1 MNISVLLIALFY
13 LNRVCIFIAHTHQ
26 NTFIIIRLDRFSCFV
41 YFFQWIITFLFQSWA
56 VTTFHFLFL
65 SYRKSHKN
73 ILSSFHTLFMH
84 RRDAN
89 IFPGDLPF
97 LFLLFLFSFKD
108 SFYSF
113 LHVQTHNKGLRSYT
127 FCLPHFL
134 LLRCQH
140 NMWCWILYEISPFFL
155 LIQCIEAIFLSIEKC
170 ETIK

>member
-1 MNISVLLIALFY
+1 MNIPVLLIALFY
-13 LNRVCIFIAHTHQ
+13 LNRVCIFIAHKQ
-26 NTFIIIRLDRFSCFV
+26 NKIRLSSFDWIVSLV
-41 YFFQWIITFLFQSWA
+41 WWIFFQWIITFLFQSWA

-89 IFPGDLPF
+89 IFPGYLPF
-97 LFLLFLFSFKD
+97 LFLLFLFSFED

-140 NMWCWILYEISPFFL
+140 NMWCWICMRFRLSSCLYNALKQFSC
-155 LIQCIEAIFLSIEKC
+155 Q
-170 ETIK
+170 